1 MRYTGTID
9 NVCLIGMSLCV
20 SFCTSHQ
27 PKYAAD
33 NSARINGMS
42 VTKFLDCL
50 IMKMVAMI
58 KSIGV
63 PNITIAITSWFI
75 EELRV

>member
-1 MRYTGTID
+1 
-9 NVCLIGMSLCV
+9 
-20 SFCTSHQ
+20 
-27 PKYAAD
+27 
-33 NSARINGMS
+33 MS